1 VDWGLWAGTH
11 RQGLIFFSNISSSS
25 AGVRLDV
32 SGMTKNEATHS
43 GKEIPAKKKHVL
55 RPLQYARV
63 SNAFD
68 CSTQYGYCSDV
79 VVIPHQLA

>member
-1 VDWGLWAGTH
+1 MDWSYGLGTH

-32 SGMTKNEATHS
+32 SGMTKNEATQS

-55 RPLQYARV
+55 RPLRGV
-63 SNAFD
+63 SKALD
-68 CSTQYGYCSDV
+68 CSTQYEYCSHV